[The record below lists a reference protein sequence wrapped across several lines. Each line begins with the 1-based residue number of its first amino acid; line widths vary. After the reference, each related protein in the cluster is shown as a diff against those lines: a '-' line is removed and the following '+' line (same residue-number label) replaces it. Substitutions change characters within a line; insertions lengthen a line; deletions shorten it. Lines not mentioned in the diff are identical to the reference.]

1 MTINDV
7 IALSKAGFTA
17 DQISKM
23 AMVQPQPQPQP
34 QPQSDQFSAIM
45 NQLSGLTG
53 AIQNA
58 NILASNIKVPEA
70 ETTDMILASI
80 INPPDLGG
88 NK

>member
-1 MTINDV
+1 
-7 IALSKAGFTA
+7 
-17 DQISKM
+17 
-23 AMVQPQPQPQP
+23 
-34 QPQSDQFSAIM
+34 M